1 MIYDYLLILLS
12 GVLIGVSA
20 LIEKATLKKEH
31 SVAYATS
38 VALIAAIISL
48 TFIPFIN
55 LNISILDIFLLYIVS
70 LLSTTTAILAA
81 KVYKHGNISVVS
93 PILSSIPQFIIIV
106 LALAFLNEKLSPI
119 KYVSIAVIIITTYFL
134 ISNKN
139 KKSKSFDKKYYIYIL
154 IVLTLLMAVGATI
167 LKYLLFSIQ
176 PLTYLLFL
184 SVFTAINGIAYMQI
198 KFGGL
203 REIVKNTIYYKY
215 PIIAIAIITITYR
228 LLYYLALVNTFVSIA
243 YPLRNT
249 LNILITVILGGLLFG
264 EKNIKRK
271 LLLSIILMI
280 AVYTLIV

>member
-1 MIYDYLLILLS
+1 MIYNYLLILLS
-12 GVLIGVSA
+12 GVLIGISA

-48 TFIPFIN
+48 IFIPFID

-119 KYVSIAVIIITTYFL
+119 KYISIAVIIIATYFL

-139 KKSKSFDKKYYIYIL
+139 KKFKSFDKKYYIYIL
-154 IVLTLLMAVGATI
+154 IILTLLMAIGATI

-184 SVFTAINGIAYMQI
+184 SVFTAINGIVYMQI

-215 PIIAIAIITITYR
+215 PIIAIAIITVTYR
-228 LLYYLALVNTFVSIA
+228 LLYYVALVNTFVSIA

-249 LNILITVILGGLLFG
+249 LNILITVILGGIIFG

-280 AVYTLIV
+280 AVYTLIT

>member
-1 MIYDYLLILLS
+1 
-12 GVLIGVSA
+12 
-20 LIEKATLKKEH
+20 
-31 SVAYATS
+31 
-38 VALIAAIISL
+38 
-48 TFIPFIN
+48 
-55 LNISILDIFLLYIVS
+55 
-70 LLSTTTAILAA
+70 
-81 KVYKHGNISVVS
+81 
-93 PILSSIPQFIIIV
+93 
-106 LALAFLNEKLSPI
+106 
-119 KYVSIAVIIITTYFL
+119 
-134 ISNKN
+134 
-139 KKSKSFDKKYYIYIL
+139 
-154 IVLTLLMAVGATI
+154 MAVGATI

>member
-1 MIYDYLLILLS
+1 LIYNYLLILLS
-12 GVLIGVSA
+12 GVLIGISA
-20 LIEKATLKKEH
+20 LIEKATLRKEH

-38 VALIAAIISL
+38 VALIAAVISF
-48 TFIPFIN
+48 TFIPFVD

-119 KYVSIAVIIITTYFL
+119 KYVSIAVIIVATYLL

-139 KKSKSFDKKYYIYIL
+139 KRSKSFDKKYYIYIL
-154 IVLTLLMAVGATI
+154 IVLTLLMAIGATI

-203 REIVKNTIYYKY
+203 REIVKNTMDYKY

>member
-1 MIYDYLLILLS
+1 MIYNYLLILLS
-12 GVLIGVSA
+12 GVLIGISA
-20 LIEKATLKKEH
+20 LIEKATLRKEH

-38 VALIAAIISL
+38 VALIAAVISF
-48 TFIPFIN
+48 TFIPFVD

-119 KYVSIAVIIITTYFL
+119 KYVSIAVIIVATYLL

-139 KKSKSFDKKYYIYIL
+139 KRSKSFDKKYYIYIL
-154 IVLTLLMAVGATI
+154 IVLTLLMAIGATI

-203 REIVKNTIYYKY
+203 REIVKNTMDYKY

-228 LLYYLALVNTFVSIA
+228 LLYYVALVNTFVSIA

-280 AVYTLIV
+280 AVYTLIA